1 MLIGD
6 IEFDKKSFSDIQS
19 ILKNFCSPEFRSKTS
34 IERNALVNRTLLDI
48 IQCAPRHSFLLREII
63 DFTRRI
69 TDNQVLDGNYNL
81 TAFERWLNQHSEL
94 STEEQRVIRGK
105 VIGKYVPRDEY
116 QIFFPIGHDKYYPH
130 SHYVTAHNP
139 PDLDSTTGSFIGW
152 MDAFACKVGNTLTVW
167 NVPQGEPSPLISHYF
182 NLIFTPDV
190 FTRVAKNKA
199 VISPVA
205 MDIVNQERL
214 HRVAANS
221 DIRDFQHNRNTTHI
235 IVVDEDGYFLG
246 DWRISDVDS
255 VGRIQRL
262 LNMSIHSYEK
272 LIISSFTEVMS
283 HDVITKDDL
292 KNFLDSV
299 LNCKLGNPKLRFQ
312 RYNIADQESLDK
324 YLRIVLKLED
334 GSDTTFKDFFHY
346 MDEISKS
353 EYSDFIK
360 LLKSIIEES
369 NFCSK
374 SGELTLGR
382 AEIFS
387 LFHKAY
393 SKLSDSI
400 QLGRDYYDR
409 MDVALA
415 VKKDILGHSLNY
427 VSTKAEPT
435 EILQKLRGYQHI
447 TVCFPDSQG
456 RLIPVGVIHR
466 TDLHRDSLGT
476 VTLRDFCNNDEIK
489 LAKDIR
495 VISAIDHHRSEMN
508 SRECMTIT
516 IADVQSVNVLLAE
529 KAFIINDL
537 YSNANQTLHSID
549 EQVEEIQK
557 QGHALET
564 SELRKLARLMQKKQA
579 IYRSGSKY
587 FIHPDR
593 EIVEYTLML
602 NAIVDD
608 TDLFNKCGW
617 RDLKSIANL
626 VNRMKSIVCG
636 REMEVLSLE
645 PYNKNSKSDLKKA
658 INDFLKNEDIISF
671 YENIFEHRRLMI
683 DKWVREPEQ
692 HGYCFEDRKI
702 QNEFC
707 AVSQFKLFPE
717 NQQSF
722 QENRLELLEDW
733 LASNSLV
740 KRKTSVVDFYLQ
752 MNSTIQINSS
762 NSESQDKSYDELWFN
777 IDDQSEQG
785 ASRLRQF
792 FDALV
797 QSPKYPDFI
806 LEARVEGPDT
816 NTKKLLLSILE
827 NNLKVVPLYVKTKS
841 TDPIICL
848 RIKTSS
854 MNSRKADITPYLPK

>member
-6 IEFDKKSFSDIQS
+6 IEFGSKSFRDIETV
-19 ILKNFCSPEFRSKTS
+19 ISKFSTPQFQESTS
-34 IERNALVNRTLLDI
+34 IERNSAVNRTLLELI
-48 IQCAPRHSFLLREII
+48 ESEPRHSFLLREVI
-63 DFTRRI
+63 DYAQRV
-69 TDNQVLDGNYNL
+69 TDQHVLDGNYNL
-81 TAFERWLNQHSEL
+81 TAFERWLNQHAEL
-94 STEEQRVIRGK
+94 SNEEQRVIRGK
-105 VIGKYVPRDEY
+105 IIGKYVPRDEY

-152 MDAFACKVGNTLTVW
+152 MDAFGCKVGNTLTVW

-182 NLIFTPDV
+182 NLIFTPKV
-190 FTRVAKNKA
+190 FTRIAKNKV

-214 HRVAANS
+214 HRVACSS

-235 IVVDEDGYFLG
+235 IVVDDDGFFLG

-272 LIISSFTEVMS
+272 LIISSYTELMS
-283 HDVITKDDL
+283 HDSITKEDCEL
-292 KNFLDSV
+292 FLNSV
-299 LNCKLGNPKLRFQ
+299 FNCKIGNPKLRFQ
-312 RYNIADQESLDK
+312 RYNITDQESLDK
-324 YLRIVLKLED
+324 YLRIVLKLEN
-334 GSDTTFKDFFHY
+334 GSDTSFIEFFRY
-346 MDEISKS
+346 MDKISKS
-353 EYSDFIK
+353 IYGQFIDTIK
-360 LLKSIIEES
+360 LMLAPE
-369 NFCSK
+369 NFCPDTGK
-374 SGELTLGR
+374 LTLSR
-382 AEIFS
+382 AHIFN
-387 LFHKAY
+387 LFHQSY
-393 SKLSDSI
+393 SKLTESI

-415 VKKDILGHSLNY
+415 VKKDILGHTLNY

-447 TVCFPDSQG
+447 TVCFPDKKG

-466 TDLHRDSLGT
+466 NDLHKDSLGT

-489 LAKDIR
+489 LAKDVR

-537 YSNANQTLHSID
+537 YSNCNQSLHSID
-549 EQVEEIQK
+549 EQIKSIQSNDK
-557 QGHALET
+557 HLEPT
-564 SELRKLARLMQKKQA
+564 ELRQLARLMQKKQA

-587 FIHPDR
+587 FIHPER
-593 EIVEYTLML
+593 EIIEYTLML

-617 RDLKSIANL
+617 RDLKAIADV
-626 VNRMKSIVCG
+626 VNRMKSIICG
-636 REMEVLSLE
+636 REMEILSLE
-645 PYNKNSKSDLKKA
+645 PYNKNSKSDLRKA
-658 INDFLKNEDIISF
+658 INDFLNNEDIVSF
-671 YENIFEHRRLMI
+671 YKNIFEHRRLMI
-683 DKWVREPEQ
+683 DEWMKNPSQ

-707 AVSQFKLFPE
+707 AVSQLKLFPE
-717 NQQSF
+717 NKKSF
-722 QENRLELLEDW
+722 IKHRSELLDDW
-733 LASNSLV
+733 IASNQLV
-740 KRKTSVVDFYLQ
+740 KRKTSVVDFFLQ
-752 MNSTIQINSS
+752 MNSTIQINSTDS
-762 NSESQDKSYDELWFN
+762 DDTTETYDELWFN

-797 QSPKYPDFI
+797 QSDKYPDFI
-806 LEARVEGPDT
+806 IQARVEGPDNAT
-816 NTKKLLLSILE
+816 NKLLSAIVE
-827 NNLKVVPLYVKTKS
+827 NNLKISPVSIKTENAE
-841 TDPIICL
+841 PIICL